1 MKRGFMPIAG
11 MEDRFGVEK
20 NKIPL
25 PKRSTSGSAGYD
37 FFAPYDFQLNRE
49 IQKLSTLLSKHI
61 CNRRK
66 FFIYFPVHLLE
77 LKRN

>member
-25 PKRSTSGSAGYD
+25 PKRSTSGSASPISEKKNNT
-37 FFAPYDFQLNRE
+37 FSSVKKWHRE
-49 IQKLSTLLSKHI
+49 FS
-61 CNRRK
+61 
-66 FFIYFPVHLLE
+66 
-77 LKRN
+77 